1 MRPPNQRPSVIW
13 KPVLKLRTASSMTP
27 HMWNPFLHGSCQE
40 PPDYVHCPPQASHR
54 QVRNQKSDDNT
65 TAALKTHLPFEEAY
79 SALRKYPLILRV
91 TSWFRSQCNTS
102 TLLKTVASSSP
113 SLLSLRS
120 SWVTWCRKS
129 ISSPSSLLIEF
140 NLADKKGD

>member
-1 MRPPNQRPSVIW
+1 MAHVKTFYSRVTSKASWLHALHSITIPQRIRS
-13 KPVLKLRTASSMTP
+13 K
-27 HMWNPFLHGSCQE
+27 
-40 PPDYVHCPPQASHR
+40 
-54 QVRNQKSDDNT
+54 NQKSDDDS

-102 TLLKTVASSSP
+102 TLLKTVASSSL

-129 ISSPSSLLIEF
+129 ISSVSNLLIEF
-140 NLADKKGD
+140 NLANKKKRLSVVMCQAPAGKPMLTLQSVVLD